1 MEPTM
6 NATDPSARGP
16 RRPSFLRRWRVAGLA
31 AVAAGALALGACSHG
46 GHRGWHDGPMSG
58 QMDPERA
65 ARFAERMA
73 DRVVSAVDGTPEQK
87 LKLQGIAQAAMT
99 DLAPLREQ
107 ARTARRDGIALLSAA
122 TIDRGAIE
130 ALRAKQVGLADGASK
145 RLAQAMADT
154 AEVLTP
160 EQRVKLAERMQKRA
174 GRWS

>member
-1 MEPTM
+1 M
-6 NATDPSARGP
+6 NATETSPRGP
-16 RRPSFLRRWRVAGLA
+16 RRPSFLRRWRVAGLV
-31 AVAAGALALGACSHG
+31 AVAAGALALGACSYG

-73 DRVVSAVDGTPEQK
+73 DRVVSAIDGTPEQK
-87 LKLQGIAQAAMT
+87 QRIQGIAQAAMT
-99 DLAPLREQ
+99 DLVPLREQ
-107 ARTARRDGIALLSAA
+107 ARAARRDGIALLSAA

-130 ALRAKQVGLADGASK
+130 ALRAKQMGLADGASK

-160 EQRVKLAERMQKRA
+160 EQRTKLAERMQNRA

>member
-1 MEPTM
+1 
-6 NATDPSARGP
+6 
-16 RRPSFLRRWRVAGLA
+16 
-31 AVAAGALALGACSHG
+31 
-46 GHRGWHDGPMSG
+46 
-58 QMDPERA
+58 
-65 ARFAERMA
+65 MA

-107 ARTARRDGIALLSAA
+107 ARAARRDGIALLSAA
-122 TIDRGAIE
+122 AIDRGAIE
-130 ALRAKQVGLADGASK
+130 ALRAKQMGLADGASK